1 MADLVKSAARAF
13 EIVEVFARERRRM
26 TAAELGEMLPY
37 PKSSLN
43 VLLKSLV
50 AQGYLSLQPGTL
62 TYFPTLQLTQL
73 GDWIPSA
80 LFGSDALVN
89 TLEALRDRTRETV
102 TLTMAVG
109 FEMRVLRVLLGNHP
123 IALQLSEGY
132 TLPMFGTAIGMA
144 YMSGLPE
151 SQLSAL
157 LRRAKEQLKGK
168 QKIDL
173 PALQE
178 RIEETRKTG
187 FATAYNAV
195 LEDTG
200 AIAVPVL
207 SPEFGET
214 LVVAVAGLEQRIG
227 RNEAVIVRELR
238 RLTRS
243 IGSNAS
249 DTPRSSTSAA

>member
-26 TAAELGEMLPY
+26 TASELGEKLAY

-43 VLLKSLV
+43 VLLKSLT
-50 AQGYLSLQPGTL
+50 AQGYLSLQPGSL

-123 IALQLSEGY
+123 IALQLAEGY
-132 TLPMFGTAIGMA
+132 VLPMFGTAIGAA
-144 YMSGLPE
+144 YMSGLSEP
-151 SQLSAL
+151 QLAAL
-157 LRRAKEQLKGK
+157 FRRAKEQMKGR
-168 QKIDL
+168 QKVDWST
-173 PALQE
+173 LQQ
-178 RIEETRKTG
+178 RIAEARTAG
-187 FATAYNAV
+187 FTAAYNAV

-200 AIAVPVL
+200 AVAAPVV
-207 SPEFGET
+207 SPDFGET
-214 LVVAVAGLEQRIG
+214 LVVAVAGLEQRIR
-227 RNEAVIVRELR
+227 RNEAAIVREIK

-243 IGSNAS
+243 IGANAS
-249 DTPRSSTSAA
+249 DTPASSTSAA